1 MRKDSKTEKRRPL
14 PAALLAL
21 GMLFTTSAADAATVT
36 YVWRSP
42 GTGKIVTQVVDVGT
56 STPTPT
62 PTPTSPAPPD
72 ASETTLS
79 VAYDVPA
86 IIPVGSKISLKPAVK
101 SSGGSIHYAVG
112 GGPLPPGLR
121 IDPSTGEISGPAVVA
136 GTYAF
141 GVVATDPSVVV
152 GAYTTLKLI
161 IG

>member
-21 GMLFTTSAADAATVT
+21 GMLFATSAADAATVR

-42 GTGKIVTQVVDVGT
+42 GTGKLVTQIIDVP
-56 STPTPT
+56 TPTPT
-62 PTPTSPAPPD
+62 PTPAPATPD
-72 ASETTLS
+72 TSETTLS

-86 IIPVGSKISLKPAVK
+86 IIPVGSAVSLRPTVK

-121 IDPSTGEISGPAVVA
+121 IDPSTGEISGTAFVV
-136 GTYAF
+136 GTYNI
-141 GVVATDPSVVV
+141 GVMATDPSAIV
-152 GAYTTLKLI
+152 GAYTTLKLVI
-161 IG
+161 Q